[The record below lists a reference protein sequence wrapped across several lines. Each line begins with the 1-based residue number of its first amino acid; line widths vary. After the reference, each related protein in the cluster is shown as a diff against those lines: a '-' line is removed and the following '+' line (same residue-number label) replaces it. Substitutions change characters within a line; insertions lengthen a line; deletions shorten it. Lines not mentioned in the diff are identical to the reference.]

1 MASITSF
8 WVAPLEMGKKY
19 SSLKV
24 SLEQVLAGTLV
35 LISRLKI
42 GRLLGRPSAPIPLV
56 GGILA
61 ISYRRM
67 LSLDWLLKGLPNLWD
82 QSVQTDCRSAT
93 VIQQKCISTI
103 QKYNRN
109 IELSRVPFS
118 KGAFG

>member
-19 SSLKV
+19 CSLKV

-42 GRLLGRPSAPIPLV
+42 GRLLGCPSAPIPLV